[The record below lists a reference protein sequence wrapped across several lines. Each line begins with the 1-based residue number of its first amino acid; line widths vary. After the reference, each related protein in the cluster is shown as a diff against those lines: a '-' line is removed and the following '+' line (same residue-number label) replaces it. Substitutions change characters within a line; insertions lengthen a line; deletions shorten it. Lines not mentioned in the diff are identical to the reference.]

1 MLISFA
7 FVAVR
12 DGCRRVFP
20 NSLGRWHD
28 ERVSAVFVSDCF
40 ENSSRG
46 IRGICGNCHG
56 MAPRP
61 VIVRRTTSPDEPFFG
76 DSRSGGVE

>member
-28 ERVSAVFVSDCF
+28 ERVSAVLVSDCF
-40 ENSSRG
+40 GNSTPRNG
-46 IRGICGNCHG
+46 RNQRKQHG
-56 MAPRP
+56 M
-61 VIVRRTTSPDEPFFG
+61 V
-76 DSRSGGVE
+76 